1 MQQLKTCKRKT
12 LDDEFYTMYK
22 DCVRE
27 LHKYDLREKKL
38 YVLVILE
45 IAIFINI

>member
-1 MQQLKTCKRKT
+1 MQQIKTCKRKT

-27 LHKYDLREKKL
+27 LHKYDLRGKKNYL
-38 YVLVILE
+38 PMR
-45 IAIFINI
+45 